1 MSSLQDDVI
10 LDLSLEG
17 PVVAHP
23 ADGRVEGGE
32 VGTPSRGHSSVLA
45 VCVCVRVCGQM
56 GERVGSSYLC
66 MSKLVARGI
75 CGGYRSQRTFC
86 GMQSVP

>member
-1 MSSLQDDVI
+1 MSSLQDDVS

-17 PVVAHP
+17 SMVAHP

-45 VCVCVRVCGQM
+45 VCVCACVWADG
-56 GERVGSSYLC
+56 
-66 MSKLVARGI
+66 
-75 CGGYRSQRTFC
+75 
-86 GMQSVP
+86 